1 MRGMT
6 PPSLSAIEPAPLT
19 TFSQEWAALERRILD
34 RAAVIDHSGGG
45 LTEEVNWLRDAG
57 WLANCLPSRAG
68 GRGWGIEL
76 SAIPET
82 IRALRLLGR
91 ANLSVA
97 RLFEG
102 HMNAVKLVHLHGE
115 GMQIRSAW
123 ALVRRGGILGV
134 WGADTPGDPVRLR
147 DASHGP
153 ILCGAKQF
161 ASGLGIVAEAV
172 VSARDG
178 EQTSLCLAPCLEPAR
193 MDTSSWNV
201 AGMRA
206 TASGTYD
213 FDNVDIAGRLLGKPE
228 DYYIEPHFE
237 GGVWRYCAAHLGGAE
252 ALYIALRDALTAMNR
267 AEDPH
272 QQRRLVESA
281 IAVEGARLWIAR
293 AALAVERPG
302 APPRTAT
309 LSLLCREATEAACRS
324 VLIHVEQ
331 ALGMQAHQAGSA
343 VERVRRDLGLF
354 LCQAQPDAKRARAA
368 TALAAATDL
377 PETL

>member
-19 TFSQEWAALERRILD
+19 TFSQEWAALERRIFD

-115 GMQIRSAW
+115 GVQIRSTW
-123 ALVRRGGILGV
+123 ALVRRGGVLGV
-134 WGADTPGDPVRLR
+134 WGADAPGDPVHLR
-147 DASHGP
+147 DSSRGP
-153 ILCGAKQF
+153 ILSGAKRF
-161 ASGLGIVAEAV
+161 ASGLGILAEAV

-178 EQTSLCLAPCLEPAR
+178 EQTRLCLAPCLEPGR
-193 MDTSSWNV
+193 MDTSCWNM

-213 FDNVDIAGRLLGKPE
+213 FDNVDIAGRLLATRRIIISNPILK
-228 DYYIEPHFE
+228 
-237 GGVWRYCAAHLGGAE
+237 AASGAIAPPIWE
-252 ALYIALRDALTAMNR
+252 A
-267 AEDPH
+267 
-272 QQRRLVESA
+272 QRRCTWPCA
-281 IAVEGARLWIAR
+281 MR
-293 AALAVERPG
+293 
-302 APPRTAT
+302 
-309 LSLLCREATEAACRS
+309 
-324 VLIHVEQ
+324 
-331 ALGMQAHQAGSA
+331 
-343 VERVRRDLGLF
+343 
-354 LCQAQPDAKRARAA
+354 
-368 TALAAATDL
+368 
-377 PETL
+377 